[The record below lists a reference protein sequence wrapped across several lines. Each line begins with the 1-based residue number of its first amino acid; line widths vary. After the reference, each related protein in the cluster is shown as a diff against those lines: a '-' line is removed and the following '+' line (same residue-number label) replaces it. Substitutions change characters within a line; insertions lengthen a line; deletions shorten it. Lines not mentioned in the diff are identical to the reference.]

1 MRLKMIVIFVA
12 VVMMASSTLLT
23 RAEARQRKPPSKTDA
38 ISGNWDAA
46 FEMEGGAASFTLT
59 LKLKLSGDKVTGEF
73 EFDQIG
79 TGKVSNGSWAANK
92 LTLTIETNH
101 GAMLL
106 TGKFEKGK
114 LTGQFNAGQ
123 MQGKWEANKNKNA

>member
-1 MRLKMIVIFVA
+1 MRLKTIVMFVV
-12 VVMMASSTLLT
+12 VVMIANGTFLT
-23 RAEARQRKPPSKTDA
+23 KAEASQRKSPPKTDA
-38 ISGNWDAA
+38 ISGNWEAA

-59 LKLKLSGDKVTGEF
+59 LKLKLNGDKVTGEF
-73 EFDQIG
+73 SSDHIG

-92 LTLTIETNH
+92 LTLTVETNH

-106 TGKFEKGK
+106 TGKLEKGK

-123 MQGKWEANKNKNA
+123 MQGTWQASKK

>member
-1 MRLKMIVIFVA
+1 MRKIFVIFVA
-12 VVMMASSTLLT
+12 AVMMASGTLLT
-23 RAEARQRKPPSKTDA
+23 RAEARQRKSPPKTDS

-46 FEMEGGAASFTLT
+46 FEMESGAASFSLT

-73 EFDQIG
+73 VSDHIG
-79 TGKVSNGSWAANK
+79 TGTVSNGSWVANK
-92 LTLTIETNH
+92 LTLTVETNH

-106 TGKFEKGK
+106 NGKLEKGK

-123 MQGKWEANKNKNA
+123 MQGKWEAKKV